1 MSARNSVSELARR
14 LARNAEAA
22 CRHYLPKGRREGNYW
37 LVGDTFGTPGR
48 SLYLRLKGPDRGP
61 GAAGRWT
68 DGATGEFGDLVDLIA
83 LNRNLAHVRDALD
96 EAREFLNLPHLAP
109 ACTDNSSRPFQSSSP
124 QAKIEAAKRLF
135 AASKP
140 IAGTLAESYLRGRGI
155 VALPGCEALRFHPRC
170 FYRDFEA
177 NRTFERPAMIA
188 AVTDLAG
195 AITGVHRTFLD
206 ADGGKASVPTPRRA
220 MGRLL
225 GNGVR
230 FGRASETSPILIAG
244 EGIETILSLRL
255 AMPDAPAIAA
265 LSANHLAAILF
276 PSPLQRLYVAVDG
289 DAAGRRAADKLSA
302 RGRCAGV
309 EVLRLLP
316 TLGDFND
323 DLRNLGLA
331 ALREGLR
338 AQLLQE
344 DSDRYLS
351 MA

>member
-14 LARNAEAA
+14 LARDAEAA

-37 LVGDTFGTPGR
+37 IVGDIYGTPGR
-48 SLYLRLKGPDRGP
+48 SLYLRLKGPDHGP
-61 GAAGRWT
+61 SAAGRWT
-68 DGATGEFGDLVDLIA
+68 DGATGEFGDLVDLVR
-83 LNRNLAHVRDALD
+83 LNRGLSGIGDALD
-96 EAREFLNLPHLAP
+96 EARAFLNLPRQAP
-109 ACTDNSSRPFQSSSP
+109 AHNDNASRSLRSSSP
-124 QAKIEAAKRLF
+124 RAKVEAAKRLF
-135 AASKP
+135 EASKP

-195 AITGVHRTFLD
+195 AITGIHRTWLG
-206 ADGGKASVPTPRRA
+206 ADGSKASVAAPRRA
-220 MGRLL
+220 MGWLL
-225 GNGVR
+225 GHGVR
-230 FGRASETSPILIAG
+230 FGRTEASPILIAG

-302 RGRCAGV
+302 RGRCAGI

-323 DLRNLGLA
+323 DLRHLGLG

-338 AQLLQE
+338 PQLLQE